1 MSKKIFKTII
11 IIMLIISTI
20 ITEKELISR
29 KSTYENQIIAEQNVI
44 IDMLDEDQEVKEEDI
59 INTLEESVKNERA
72 LIRQNELISIM
83 YIIIVVFIIKYIYDF
98 KIRKRE
104 E

>member
-29 KSTYENQIIAEQNVI
+29 KSTYEDQIIAEQNVI
-44 IDMLDEDQEVKEEDI
+44 IDMLDENQEVKEEDI

-72 LIRQNELISIM
+72 LIRQNELLSIM
-83 YIIIVVFIIKYIYDF
+83 YIIIVIFIIKYIYDF